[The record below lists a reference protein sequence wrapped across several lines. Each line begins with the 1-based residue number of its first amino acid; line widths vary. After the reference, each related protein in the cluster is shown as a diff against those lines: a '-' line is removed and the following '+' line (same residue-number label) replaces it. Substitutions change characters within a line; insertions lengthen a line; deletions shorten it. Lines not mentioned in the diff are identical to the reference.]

1 LLTEIKGVQVLL
13 KTLTLML
20 VQASK
25 YADMRKRHDETM
37 AKHEISKA
45 ACKAVKECKWK
56 EAADLFYKAAGT
68 RLVKQSVTCV
78 EVCFVMDC
86 TGSMAMSINACQQKV
101 ITIAENIR
109 EQCGDCMRI
118 RMAFV
123 AYRDYQSGSSL
134 KYDPPGAPEV
144 CAFTEDIDRL
154 RSFVQKQK
162 ATGGGDG
169 PEDICGGL
177 REALKLD
184 WQGESKH
191 LFLIADAP
199 CHGSQYHDMSEN
211 YAGGDPT
218 KLVPEDQFQELL
230 GARQVNCKFLKLTA
244 CTDKMMA
251 VINLHCKDKLGK
263 EVSEISLQS
272 GGDSLAK
279 ELENAVTSAVVEDLK
294 THFC

>member
-1 LLTEIKGVQVLL
+1 
-13 KTLTLML
+13 
-20 VQASK
+20 
-25 YADMRKRHDETM
+25 MREQHDQTM
-37 AKHEISKA
+37 AKHEKTRQ
-45 ACKAVKECKWK
+45 ACEAVKKCKWK
-56 EAADLFYKAAGT
+56 EAADLFFQAADVT
-68 RLVKQSVTCV
+68 CLVQQAVTCV

-86 TGSMAMSINACQQKV
+86 TGSMASSINACQEKV

-109 EQCGDCMRI
+109 EHCEESMKI

-123 AYRDYQSGSSL
+123 AYRDYQGGSSL
-134 KYDPPGAPEV
+134 EYDPPGAPEV

-154 RSFVQKQK
+154 RSFVKKQK

-184 WQGESKH
+184 WRGESKH

-199 CHGSQYHDMSEN
+199 CHGSQYHAGISDN

-218 KLVPEDQFQELL
+218 KLVPEIQFEELL
-230 GARQVNCKFLKLTA
+230 GAREVNCKFLKLTA

-251 VINLHCKDKLGK
+251 VINSYCKAKLGN

-279 ELENAVTSAVVEDLK
+279 ELENAVTSAVVADLK